1 VWYSAIGLLV
11 TLALNLLAI
20 PHATTAQPLGKIPR
34 VGVLEPTPQQRPA
47 PCLPAFQQGMRNLG
61 YVEGQT
67 IVFDYRYGEGQTDRL
82 PALARELVQR
92 TPDLLWTH
100 SNPGALAAKQAT
112 TTIPIVVGVAIDL
125 VEIGLT
131 ESIARPGGNLT
142 GLELRPVELA
152 GKRLQL
158 FKETVPTI
166 TRVAVLVD
174 PAWTAHTSIP
184 GIIEREARALGVQL
198 QRVEAHAT
206 AAFETAFAAMAR
218 GRADALM
225 IMESDV
231 FATHREQLAALAI
244 RHRLPAMS
252 YGPHHAE
259 AGSLLAYGADPREL
273 CQRSAVFVDKIL
285 KGAKPADLPIERAF
299 KFPFVINLKTAK
311 ALGLTISPSLLAR
324 ADRVI
329 D

>member
-1 VWYSAIGLLV
+1 MWYSAIGLLV
-11 TLALNLLAI
+11 TLALSLFAV
-20 PHATTAQPLGKIPR
+20 PHATTAQPPGKISR

-47 PCLPAFQQGMRNLG
+47 PCMLAFQQGMRDLG

-67 IVFDYRYGEGQTDRL
+67 IVFDSRFGEGQTDRL

-92 TPDLLWTH
+92 GPDILWTH

-112 TTIPIVVGVAIDL
+112 TSIPIVVGVAIDL

-142 GLELRPVELA
+142 GLELRPVGLA

-158 FKETVPTI
+158 FKEAVPTI

-174 PAWTAHTSIP
+174 PAWKAHTSIP
-184 GIIEREARALGVQL
+184 GVIAREARTLGVQL
-198 QRVEAHAT
+198 QRVEAHT
-206 AAFETAFAAMAR
+206 PAAFETAFAAMAR

-231 FATHREQLAALAI
+231 FAAHREQLAALAI
-244 RHRLPAMS
+244 RHRLPTMS

-273 CQRSAVFVDKIL
+273 CQRSAVFVDRIL
-285 KGAKPADLPIERAF
+285 KGTKPADLPIERASR
-299 KFPFVINLKTAK
+299 FPFVINLKTAK
-311 ALGLTISPSLLAR
+311 VLGLTLSPSLLAR
-324 ADRVI
+324 AERVI
-329 D
+329 N

>member
-1 VWYSAIGLLV
+1 
-11 TLALNLLAI
+11 
-20 PHATTAQPLGKIPR
+20 
-34 VGVLEPTPQQRPA
+34 
-47 PCLPAFQQGMRNLG
+47 
-61 YVEGQT
+61 
-67 IVFDYRYGEGQTDRL
+67 
-82 PALARELVQR
+82 LVQR
-92 TPDLLWTH
+92 TPDVLWTH
-100 SNPGALAAKQAT
+100 SNPGALALKQAT
-112 TTIPIVVGVAIDL
+112 TTIPLVVGVAIDL

-158 FKETVPTI
+158 FKETV
-166 TRVAVLVD
+166 
-174 PAWTAHTSIP
+174 AHDYPRSGP
-184 GIIEREARALGVQL
+184 RGLGVDSAYQHSRHHRARGASAGSAL
-198 QRVEAHAT
+198 QRVEAHSA

-225 IMESDV
+225 IMESEV
-231 FATHREQLAALAI
+231 FAAHRAQLAALAI

-285 KGAKPADLPIERAF
+285 RA
-299 KFPFVINLKTAK
+299 P
-311 ALGLTISPSLLAR
+311 SPPTCP
-324 ADRVI
+324 
-329 D
+329 